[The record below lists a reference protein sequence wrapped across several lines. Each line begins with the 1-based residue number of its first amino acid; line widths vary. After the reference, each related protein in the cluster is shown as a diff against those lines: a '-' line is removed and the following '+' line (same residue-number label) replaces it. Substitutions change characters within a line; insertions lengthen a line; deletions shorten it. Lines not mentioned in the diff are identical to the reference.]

1 MPVDEWKP
9 DHYDPKPTGRCK
21 SSSSWDVY
29 SNRRLSQEMRK
40 VLNNL
45 TSYLKELEKGKQ
57 VKPKVS
63 KRKQIIKIRAKMK

>member
-1 MPVDEWKP
+1 M
-9 DHYDPKPTGRCK
+9 GRCK

-29 SNRRLSQEMRK
+29 SNRHLSQEVRI

-45 TSYLKELEKGKQ
+45 TSHLKELEKGKQ

-63 KRKQIIKIRAKMK
+63 RRKQIIKIRAKMK